1 MTIPASRLASHS
13 NPGHMQ
19 VVAYYLSMSA
29 TTTGLLLRRI
39 TSTVQ
44 MLQRTEKPRFCDTV
58 GLDWVGNGE
67 EVSPLSAVTQYGSV
81 VRYISSF
88 GGSGRRASNAVESVR
103 RTASSRELRL
113 SSEMGMISLY

>member
-19 VVAYYLSMSA
+19 VVGYYLSMSA

-44 MLQRTEKPRFCDTV
+44 MLQRTEKPRFIAV
-58 GLDWVGNGE
+58 VDWVKLSTAGATPAGE
-67 EVSPLSAVTQYGSV
+67 LSATV
-81 VRYISSF
+81 V
-88 GGSGRRASNAVESVR
+88 
-103 RTASSRELRL
+103 
-113 SSEMGMISLY
+113 